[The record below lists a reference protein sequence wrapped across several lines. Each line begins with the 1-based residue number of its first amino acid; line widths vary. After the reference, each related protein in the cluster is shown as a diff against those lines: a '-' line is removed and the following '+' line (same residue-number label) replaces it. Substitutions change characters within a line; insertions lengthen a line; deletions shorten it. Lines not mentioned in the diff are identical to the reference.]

1 MKQGDKKKIVE
12 RLVDVP
18 KAGRRPFWAREMT
31 LLNRLLDRWPDLDFW
46 SKVRFREKF
55 PSLAYLL
62 TKIGI
67 GNVIRKYNEFTFDI
81 PESKAYNLGDKHG
94 EDAKIKHRNKFVK
107 DFLNDDS

>member
-1 MKQGDKKKIVE
+1 VKQGGKKKIIE

-18 KAGRRPFWAREMT
+18 EKGKRPFWAREMT
-31 LLNRLLDRWPDLDFW
+31 LLNRLLDRWPNLDFW

-67 GNVIRKYNEFTFDI
+67 GNVRRKYNEFIFDI
-81 PESKAYNLGDKHG
+81 PAFKTYNLGDKVG
-94 EDAKIKHRNKFVK
+94 EDVENHPKPKSLKN
-107 DFLNDDS
+107 FLNNE